1 MKNFNFLKLFFIFT
15 GISCANAQDL
25 STREVEGAILR
36 KYSTLNSELEQPA
49 ISTNQNDFFPQWG
62 FLPRN
67 PVYVSSMLLQEKSS
81 KEIRICFNVSTT
93 TLQISHVEKIFSKQ
107 GFVKAGGQNCTNSA
121 IGVDGVNLY
130 SSYYKDIDLSRIV
143 LASSLPP
150 YITTNVPLY
159 SKKAS
164 ITIPRETNIAE
175 ITLSTNL
182 VKDTKTCAQG
192 YSGTNTKIQT
202 LFNTICQGLTPAE
215 QSSTAVTYG
224 TQFKL
229 NANENSAPLI
239 LNDCT
244 LEFDNS
250 CVLQFSLPNNVYFK
264 RNRFYGQR
272 LIWNEYVY
280 ARTTDTSLTDF
291 VSKQYG
297 LIGINVK

>member
-1 MKNFNFLKLFFIFT
+1 MKNFNFLKLFFT
-15 GISCANAQDL
+15 CMSISCANAQDL
-25 STREVEGAILR
+25 FTKEVEGAILR
-36 KYSTLNSELEQPA
+36 KYSTLNSELEQSA
-49 ISTNQNDFFPQWG
+49 ISTNLNDFFPQWG

-67 PVYVSSMLLQEKSS
+67 PVYVSSMLFQEKSR

-93 TLQISHVEKIFSKQ
+93 TLQISHIEKIFSKQ
-107 GFVKAGGQNCTNSA
+107 GFFRAGGQNCVSSP
-121 IGVDGVNLY
+121 IGVEGVNLY

-143 LASSLPP
+143 VASSLPSS
-150 YITTNVPLY
+150 ISASVPLY

-164 ITIPRETNIAE
+164 ITIPRESNIAE

-182 VKDTKTCAQG
+182 GQDIKTCAQG
-192 YSGTNTKIQT
+192 YSGTNTKIQA

-215 QSSTAVTYG
+215 QASTTVTYG
-224 TQFKL
+224 TQLKL
-229 NANENSAPLI
+229 NANENTAPFI

-250 CVLQFSLPNNVYFK
+250 CVLQFSIPTNGYFK

-280 ARTTDTSLTDF
+280 ARTIDTSLTDF